1 MSSRAYLLAL
11 AALLVMVPF
20 ARGQEAEPARAAP
33 QPVAAAAPTA
43 AGAAARAITVFVDA
57 RLGARK
63 DGAARAISARHAQ
76 MEAEGWRFAHLAPFV
91 ENGDL
96 VGFFVT
102 YVR

>member
-1 MSSRAYLLAL
+1 MRSTTVLVAL
-11 AALLVMVPF
+11 AALLAFAPE
-20 ARGQEAEPARAAP
+20 ARGQQTEPARAAP
-33 QPVAAAAPTA
+33 AASAAEA
-43 AGAAARAITVFVDA
+43 AGAGATRATTVFVDA
-57 RLGARK
+57 RLGSRK

-76 MEAEGWRFAHLAPFV
+76 MEAQGWRFAHLAPYS